1 MCDDVVMV
9 DGLWWDDA
17 DAEYIRARS
26 ERYPGAT
33 NIDPSWTLEA
43 AADPRRIVRNPDP
56 KSRIGAIRLI
66 GYSPAAG
73 FVLTVIIDAADQA
86 GITAWKT
93 RGTDLRDYLE
103 GKDES

>member
-1 MCDDVVMV
+1 MI

-56 KSRIGAIRLI
+56 KSRMGLSGSSGTRRPLDLF
-66 GYSPAAG
+66 SP
-73 FVLTVIIDAADQA
+73 
-86 GITAWKT
+86 
-93 RGTDLRDYLE
+93 
-103 GKDES
+103 